1 MELIKMNKTL
11 AILST
16 AILLAT
22 ATVTEAKQ
30 TNVTSATHTAAASKV
45 SNVPYEMVKYGDV
58 SIQAYVQGKGPTIVI
73 MSSLGRSVRDYDVVA
88 QDLVKQGFRVIR
100 PEVRG
105 IGLSRGPM
113 EKLHIQDYGNDVAAV
128 IEHFKAGPAIVVGHA
143 WGNFPTR
150 MVATQRPDLVK
161 GVVLAGASAGK
172 VPEGYKGK
180 PIGPEI
186 REAIDNAGNEEL
198 PEAKRIEYLK
208 RAFFAPM
215 NDPRVWLTG
224 WHHEAHDAQGYA
236 RNNTPVD
243 DYFAAGK
250 APILDI
256 QPEYDTVAPKP
267 LRGVLKGALGD
278 RVTIVEIKNA
288 GHALVPEQPKALA
301 DAIGKFAKQQFAK
314 KS

>member
-1 MELIKMNKTL
+1 MKKTL

-16 AILLAT
+16 AILLVTT
-22 ATVTEAKQ
+22 AVTEAKQ
-30 TNVTSATHTAAASKV
+30 TSTSTTPQHTTTTSIL
-45 SNVPYEMVKYGDV
+45 SSVPYEMVNYNNV

-73 MSSLGRSVRDYDVVA
+73 MSSLGRSVRDYDSVA

-113 EKLHIQDYGNDVAAV
+113 DKLHIQDYGNDVAAV

-186 REAIDNAGNEEL
+186 REAIDNAGNDEL

-243 DYFAAGK
+243 DYFAAGS

-256 QPEYDTVAPKP
+256 QPEFDTVAPKP

-301 DAIGKFAKQQFAK
+301 EAIAKFAKQQFSK

>member
-1 MELIKMNKTL
+1 MNKTL

-30 TNVTSATHTAAASKV
+30 TNISPATHTTAASKL
-45 SNVPYEMVKYGDV
+45 STVPYEMVKYGDV

-100 PEVRG
+100 PEV
-105 IGLSRGPM
+105 
-113 EKLHIQDYGNDVAAV
+113 
-128 IEHFKAGPAIVVGHA
+128 
-143 WGNFPTR
+143 
-150 MVATQRPDLVK
+150 
-161 GVVLAGASAGK
+161 
-172 VPEGYKGK
+172 
-180 PIGPEI
+180 

>member
-1 MELIKMNKTL
+1 MKKTL

-16 AILLAT
+16 AILLVT
-22 ATVTEAKQ
+22 TSITEAKQ
-30 TNVTSATHTAAASKV
+30 LNSHGTTPTSVTAARS
-45 SNVPYEMVKYGDV
+45 VPYEMVNYGDV
-58 SIQAYVQGKGPTIVI
+58 SIQAYVEGKGPSIVI
-73 MSSLGRSVRDYDVVA
+73 MSSLGRSVRDYDGVSK
-88 QDLVKQGFRVIR
+88 DLVKQGFRVIR

-113 EKLHIQDYGNDVAAV
+113 DKLHIQDYGNDVAAV
-128 IEHFKAGPAIVVGHA
+128 IEHFKAGPVIVVGHA
-143 WGNFPTR
+143 WGNFPAR

-198 PEAKRIEYLK
+198 PESKRIEYLK

-243 DYFAAGK
+243 DYFAAGT
-250 APILDI
+250 APILDV

-301 DAIGKFAKQQFAK
+301 EAIGKFAKQQFSAK
-314 KS
+314 S